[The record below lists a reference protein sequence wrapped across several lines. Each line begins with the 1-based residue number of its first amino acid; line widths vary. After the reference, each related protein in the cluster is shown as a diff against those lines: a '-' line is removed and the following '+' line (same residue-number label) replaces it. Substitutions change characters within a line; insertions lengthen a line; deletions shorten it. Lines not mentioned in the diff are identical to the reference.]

1 MKLTLKIRKLAS
13 YLVIAGILALLAPN
27 AYALEY
33 GPRIEITGSATSE
46 TTEINGVVNSGTIH
60 FTDFIPLLPNQQAHL
75 LPVTDAGVFKH
86 YEMRGWAWSDNL
98 GWISFYCDGKI
109 GAPGS
114 NEGAAC
120 GEYSYSVRFDA
131 NRNIMS
137 GTDDIGDG
145 QFAYNSWAWNSAM
158 GWMSFTSANHI
169 PPPVSPNYGVNIDL
183 VGGFHGYAWSPTLGY
198 IDFEGPIAEF
208 TDIPPPEDCD
218 ITPGVCVKIKSVI
231 PGNEVIADG
240 VDYHEVY
247 VYIKDKNLNP
257 IEKPQ
262 IVSGDYRVSF
272 YMEWEDTLKSLQ
284 APVLNTDNNKF
295 EYTKAGNALK
305 NTSTPFWND
314 TPIDTP
320 IRGGV
325 LSKPVVMFSPGLLP
339 LPVEVG
345 IGEDDK
351 QDISSDE
358 FSWIPVGYTAT
369 TDVDVDDE
377 QLEPQ
382 MVFLIK
388 SVAPSSDMNYSL
400 TTEDAKAYNED
411 FSTLPD
417 NVFNAVE
424 GLLEAD
430 NLEPNK
436 LAFKSVTWQIEQQTS
451 PGVYEVYPDDPANG
465 NVLKYDAV
473 DSNGNPINLPFKP
486 ALFVSNLTGPGPV
499 DDNKYADQLVLYRNT
514 PMEVELG
521 VGEGK
526 TYAGDVPINET
537 ETKVNLFLVDNND
550 SEFETHYSSDFINH
564 IDVLMLTQETEYL
577 DPEKTI
583 ISYNNSYLNIQDE
596 ELIGLAATIQ
606 ENEENLPDY
615 FEQSAGLY
623 TTIEYLPLGGDVGLN
638 FSNRVSYFS
647 NHLPRVM
654 GSGVF
659 NPGVEIQGINYS
671 QGSDVESVQEGV
683 NISSIGDININIVR
697 DYIYKRVKQLTTN
710 EALPNREQ
718 TETVTSIDALKT
730 RCGSPT
736 QFPSCHRFEMT
747 NNDEEIYYFRTGDLV
762 LKDWNGTDNV
772 TIIVENGNIHIE
784 GDLESSTGKK
794 LALVALRDKSAGDVP
809 AKITKVGNIYVGKN
823 TKRIFAFIYGDGT
836 LFPSNDFT
844 GSAQYNDYGEP
855 DPLSLN
861 YFDFDKQ
868 LLIVGGLSTRNC
880 IGCVDFAESYYYTPF
895 RQLAINDAASEPIA
909 RLYDLNYFRSFS
921 LGIATVDG
929 APVDLQCGIP
939 TSTADFETQC
949 PDSTIDPLNT
959 FSEEGDLAALN
970 KDDYAFDI
978 KDGEELIIEGLE
990 EGSTI
995 IKTDKKNPLYIIYSP
1010 VNPKSFIFGE
1020 DKDLT
1025 F

>member
-13 YLVIAGILALLAPN
+13 YLAIAGILALLASH

-46 TTEINGVVNSGTIH
+46 TTEINGIVNSGTIH

-75 LPVTDAGVFKH
+75 IPVTDAGVFKH

-98 GWISFYCDGKI
+98 GWISFYCDGQI
-109 GAPGS
+109 GVPGS

-120 GEYSYSVRFDA
+120 GEYSYSVYFDE

-137 GTDDIGDG
+137 DETHH
-145 QFAYNSWAWNSAM
+145 SWAWNSAM
-158 GWMSFTSANHI
+158 GWMSFSGENHNPDVI
-169 PPPVSPNYGVNIDL
+169 FPNYGVNIDL
-183 VGGFHGYAWSPTLGY
+183 VGGFQGYAWSPTIGY
-198 IDFEGPIAEF
+198 IDFEGPVAEF

-218 ITPGVCVKIKSVI
+218 LTPGVCVKIKSAI

-272 YMEWEDTLKSLQ
+272 WMEWEDTLKSLQ

-345 IGEDDK
+345 IGADDK

-486 ALFVSNLTGPGPV
+486 ALFVSNLTGPGP
-499 DDNKYADQLVLYRNT
+499 DDGKYDDQLVLYRNT

-521 VGEGK
+521 VGEDK
-526 TYAGDVPINET
+526 TYAGTAPIDET
-537 ETKVNLFLVDNND
+537 DPVQTRVQMFLVSND
-550 SEFETHYSSDFINH
+550 ESEFEVDYTLLAKNIMNGIGF
-564 IDVLMLTQETEYL
+564 ETEMRGFNL
-577 DPEKTI
+577 EFQQTNGISPEI
-583 ISYNNSYLNIQDE
+583 E
-596 ELIGLAATIQ
+596 ATI
-606 ENEENLPDY
+606 NESNESLPEY
-615 FEQSAGLY
+615 FEESAGLY
-623 TTIEYLPLGGDVGLN
+623 TTIEYVPIIVMGDLSN

-647 NHLPRVM
+647 NHLPREI

-659 NPGVEIQGINYS
+659 NPGVEIEGINYS

-710 EALPNREQ
+710 EPLPARKP
-718 TETVTSIDALKT
+718 TETVSSIDALKSE
-730 RCGSPT
+730 CGRI

-747 NNDEEIYYFRTGDLV
+747 NNDEEIYYFRTDDLV
-762 LKDWNGTDNV
+762 LKNGGSPITWNGTDNV

-959 FSEEGDLAALN
+959 FSEEGDLAALS